1 MKNNATL
8 NWSQFLLSGLVSLV
22 YGLLALL
29 LPGDLLQT
37 VMTVT
42 GIVLI
47 SAGVICVLV
56 SLNRRKHMLPW
67 ALLLFEAIVM
77 ILVGVAAIVW
87 SYQTVKLLIILIG
100 VWVAVIGL
108 MQLISLLGI
117 KGLANK
123 WFFVVCG
130 VLALSLGIL
139 MIVNPFE
146 SAEFFVKLT
155 GVIALVVGILTL
167 MFAFSVRRLQ
177 RKMDRRLNRGDKDH
191 SDLIEDAEIV
201 EE

>member
-1 MKNNATL
+1 MKNNVIL
-8 NWSQFLLSGLVSLV
+8 NWSQFLLGGLVSLV

-29 LPGDLLQT
+29 LPSDLLQT

-42 GIVLI
+42 GGVLI
-47 SAGVICVLV
+47 AAGIVCVLL
-56 SLNRRKHMLPW
+56 SLNRRRQMLPW
-67 ALLLFEAIVM
+67 GMLLFEAIVM
-77 ILVGVAAIVW
+77 IILGVAAIVW

-100 VWVAVIGL
+100 VWVAAIGL
-108 MQLISLLGI
+108 MQLISLIGF

-130 VLALSLGIL
+130 FLALAFGIL

-155 GVIALVVGILTL
+155 GVIALVVGIMTM
-167 MFAFSVRRLQ
+167 MFAFSVKRLEHKIKKQ
-177 RKMDRRLNRGDKDH
+177 
-191 SDLIEDAEIV
+191 IELEK
-201 EE
+201 EEV

>member
-1 MKNNATL
+1 MNNNITL
-8 NWSQFLLSGLVSLV
+8 NWSQFLISGLISLI

-29 LPGDLLQT
+29 LPSDLLKT

-42 GIVLI
+42 GAVLI
-47 SAGVICVLV
+47 LAGIICVLV
-56 SLNRRKHMLPW
+56 SLNRKKNMLPW
-67 ALLLFEAIVM
+67 GMLLLEAIIMV
-77 ILVGVAAIVW
+77 LLGVAAIVW
-87 SYQTVKLLIILIG
+87 SYRTVQLLIILIG
-100 VWVAVIGL
+100 IWVASIGL
-108 MQLISLLGI
+108 MQLISLIGI

-123 WFFVVCG
+123 WFFVICG
-130 VLALSLGIL
+130 VLALVFGIL

-177 RKMDRRLNRGDKDH
+177 RKIND
-191 SDLIEDAEIV
+191 
-201 EE
+201 